1 MSEADRPG
9 TTGGAPASPPRG
21 AASAPAPARVPAPVP
36 RRFDLRHALGHAA
49 VPLLF
54 TVLCVFGILVA
65 HITPEFLIRELL
77 ARFGRNALLV
87 MSLLIPILAGLG
99 LNFGIVIGAMAG
111 QVAAI
116 IVISLHLGGIVGF
129 ALAAVIAVPIAI
141 GFGAFTGWLFNR
153 ARGREMVTGLI
164 AGFFAN
170 GLYQLVFL
178 FAVGSVIPFAAKAL
192 LLPQGYGIRNTVD
205 LYPIQY
211 ALDDLIKVH
220 FATAEGLI
228 RLPVATFLLIALF
241 MLFNRF
247 FLRTRLGQTLRA
259 VGQDSH
265 VAETAGIDVDRHRAI
280 ATILSTVFAAWGQLV
295 FLQNLGALNTYSS
308 HEQVGMFAIAA
319 LLVSGAT
326 VSRAT
331 VGQALLGTLL
341 FHTLFMVSPLAGKAL
356 AGDAQI
362 GEYFRVFVAY
372 AVITVALVLHAWQ
385 KKRRDTAAA

>member
-1 MSEADRPG
+1 MSA
-9 TTGGAPASPPRG
+9 APVATPPATPTPAANRG
-21 AASAPAPARVPAPVP
+21 ARA
-36 RRFDLRHALGHAA
+36 RHALGTAA

-54 TVLCVFGILVA
+54 AAMCLFGIVVA
-65 HITPEFLIRELL
+65 QITPEFLLREIL

-116 IVISLHLGGIVGF
+116 VVTAIGVRGIAGF
-129 ALAAVIAVPIAI
+129 ALAWALAVPVALL
-141 GFGAFTGWLFNR
+141 FGWATGWLFNR

-170 GLYQLVFL
+170 GAYQLLFL
-178 FAVGSVIPFAAKAL
+178 FAVGTLIPFPNPSM
-192 LLPQGYGIRNTVD
+192 LLPQGFGLRNTVD
-205 LYPIQY
+205 LSGIQY
-211 ALDDLIKVH
+211 ALDDLFKWQLRISGSPVRIPL
-220 FATAEGLI
+220 ATLGVIGA
-228 RLPVATFLLIALF
+228 FLA
-241 MLFNRF
+241 FNVF

-259 VGQDSH
+259 VGQDPH
-265 VAETAGIDVDRHRAI
+265 IAQTAGIDVDRHRMI
-280 ATILSTVFAAWGQLV
+280 ATMLSTLFAAWGQLV
-295 FLQNLGALNTYSS
+295 FLQNLGALNTYNS
-308 HEQVGMFAIAA
+308 HEQIGMFSIAA

-326 VSRAT
+326 VTRAT
-331 VGQALLGTLL
+331 VGQALLGTFL
-341 FHTLFMVSPLAGKAL
+341 FHTLFVVSPLAGKAL

-385 KKRRDTAAA
+385 KGRKTH